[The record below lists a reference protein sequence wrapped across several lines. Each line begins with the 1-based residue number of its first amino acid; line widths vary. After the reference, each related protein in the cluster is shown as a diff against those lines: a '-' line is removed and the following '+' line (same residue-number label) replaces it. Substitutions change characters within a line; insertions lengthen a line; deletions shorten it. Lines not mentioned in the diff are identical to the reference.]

1 MLDLTAS
8 RRTRFKPNMAS
19 LIDVI
24 FLLLIFFMLTFSV
37 QGQGM
42 DLRLPEGQPAE
53 AETEPDLVVQ
63 LSRDNV
69 LRLDRRVIEM
79 DALFREL
86 ESRLKNRKQKVVVIE
101 ADKKIRYGFFARVL
115 DIARQAG
122 AEDFS
127 IVR

>member
-1 MLDLTAS
+1 MISLASS

-42 DLRLPEGQPAE
+42 DLRLPDGQPS
-53 AETEPDLVVQ
+53 ETRAEPDLVVQ
-63 LSRDNV
+63 LSRNNI
-69 LRLDRRVIEM
+69 LRVNHQIVET
-79 DALFREL
+79 DALLQEL
-86 ESRLKNRKQKVVVIE
+86 ESRLKDRKQKVVVIE

-127 IVR
+127 IIR